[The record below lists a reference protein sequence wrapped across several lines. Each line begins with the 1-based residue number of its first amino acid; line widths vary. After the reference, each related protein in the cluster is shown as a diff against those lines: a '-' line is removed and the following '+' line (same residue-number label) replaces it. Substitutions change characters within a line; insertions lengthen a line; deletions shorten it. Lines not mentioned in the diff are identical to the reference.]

1 MENNSKKQ
9 PTSIHLLDR
18 EMAELIA
25 AGEVVERPASIVKEL
40 LENAIDSGADIVW
53 GHHPHVLQ
61 PMESYNGG
69 LIMYSLGNFV
79 FGGNSAPKDYDTA
92 IVQQEVILDVD
103 GTVKL
108 GEVTITPCSVSSSRP
123 NNYQPTPYE
132 AGSKEYNRVLSKLDG
147 SYTGGNLPIG

>member
-1 MENNSKKQ
+1 VQENISALREQGAQLVVCAFHWGQENTFRTIPNQ
-9 PTSIHLLDR
+9 ENYGHL
-18 EMAELIA
+18 
-25 AGEVVERPASIVKEL
+25 
-40 LENAIDSGADIVW
+40 AIDSGADIVW

-103 GTVKL
+103 GTAKL
-108 GEVTITPCSVSSSRP
+108 GEVTIIPCSVSSSRP

-132 AGSKEYNRVLSKLDG
+132 KGSKEYSRVLTKLDG
-147 SYTGGNLPIG
+147 SYTGGSLPIG